1 MKSKLK
7 KPHSEAAFEA
17 NAVLRMVADAEA
29 GTHPE
34 KAPPPRRKRG
44 EIPFP
49 ERVYDTTKHT
59 AEAMGICLDTL
70 YRLMRAG
77 QIRSIKIGKR
87 RLVEVASVLEL
98 TSVDDLPR
106 YAAKPAAKVDEL
118 TL

>member
-1 MKSKLK
+1 MKARLK
-7 KPHSEAAFEA
+7 ETTGTAALEAGLHMAE
-17 NAVLRMVADAEA
+17 NAEA

-34 KAPPPRRKRG
+34 KPRAPKRNGG
-44 EIPFP
+44 EIPYA

-59 AEAMGICLDTL
+59 TVALGICLDTL

-77 QIRSIKIGKR
+77 KIRSIKIGKR

-98 TSVDDLPR
+98 SNVDDLPK
-106 YAAKPAAKVDEL
+106 YAAKPAAKADEP